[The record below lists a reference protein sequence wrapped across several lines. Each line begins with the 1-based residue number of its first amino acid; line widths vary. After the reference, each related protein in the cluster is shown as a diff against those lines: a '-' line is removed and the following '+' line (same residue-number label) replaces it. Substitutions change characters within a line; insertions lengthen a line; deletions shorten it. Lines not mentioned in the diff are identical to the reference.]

1 MKVVKYSCD
10 DGSLAIGNEHARVSL
25 CNHAFSKIG
34 DDCYSVAITEI
45 GEQVDSIEGTS
56 SARSNWDFL
65 GAVEGDVIK
74 LFDYDCYHTAKEAAE
89 HVTITLSGRYG
100 IFVEKCGG
108 TFWLQQWD

>member
-1 MKVVKYSCD
+1 MRVVKYSCD
-10 DGSLAIGNEHARVSL
+10 GGSLAIGNEHARVSL
-25 CNHAFSKIG
+25 CNNIG
-34 DDCYSVAITEI
+34 DGTYDVVITDV
-45 GEQVDSIEGTS
+45 GETLEDIDGV
-56 SARSNWDFL
+56 SANRSNWDFL